1 MSVEKMSM
9 MNLVADLALLDEVL
23 KEIALFERIQL
34 VSAYHEIEES
44 NFRLSMVDENR
55 DEILNM
61 CRIEPYKSQ
70 VDPKALMDKAE
81 KLIHMLEIEKKI
93 DRRFLENPEW
103 DWTLE
108 RVETQID
115 LFSEAVSDAYGE
127 LSALREER
135 VHLKEL
141 ECLGKIQD
149 TEVDLEEVF
158 DMNHFS
164 ARLGVLSKENRYKL
178 SLNYENITAVV
189 MHLDTID
196 RGEAVL
202 MITPKALEAETDRIL
217 RSVYFEEIQVPPDYR
232 VKAPEAMK
240 KILFRQAEVEAQ
252 ILEKLKALEAFKR
265 DYEPEIQASLN
276 ALTLERIKVKMRRSI
291 ATTRNFFYLAG
302 WIPAR
307 EEAAF
312 EEKVK
317 ALGPGTIVLFND
329 SSSAIEHHGPP
340 TLLKNRWLVKP
351 FEMLVSMYGTPAY
364 QETDPTVFFG
374 LTYMTL
380 FGAMFG
386 DLGQGLV
393 LFLAG
398 LILSRRNPLNLY
410 FQILSRLGISSAAF
424 GFFYDSFFGYE
435 HLISRLFPFLPYL
448 RPIENINTILGV
460 SVGVGIFL
468 LLISFAYSILNKLRL
483 GDLKEGGF
491 GRNGIAGLV
500 LYLTLIQAVLKVALD
515 LPGLPVPLSAA
526 LVAAS
531 VGAIV
536 GREPLA
542 NLIQGVRPLYHEK
555 VSEYYVESGFDI
567 LETFLSFLSNSISFI
582 RVGAFALNHVGLFI
596 AFHTMGTLIGSL
608 GGEILMFF
616 LGNVI
621 VIFLEGLI
629 VMIQGLRL
637 MYYELFSKY
646 YSGDGEAFDPVKFQ
660 EV

>member
-9 MNLVADLALLDEVL
+9 VNLVADLALLDEVL
-23 KEIALFERIQL
+23 KEIALSERIQL
-34 VSAYHEIEES
+34 VNAYHEIEES

-61 CRIEPYKSQ
+61 CRIEPYKTQ
-70 VDPKALMDKAE
+70 VDPKALMEKAE
-81 KLIHMLEIEKKI
+81 KLLMMLDIEKKI
-93 DRRFLENPEW
+93 DSAYLEDPVW

-115 LFSEAVSDAYGE
+115 LFTEEVSGAYSV

-141 ECLGKIQD
+141 ECLGKLQE
-149 TEVDLEEVF
+149 TEVDLEEITT
-158 DMNHFS
+158 MEHFS

-196 RGEAVL
+196 RGEAEL
-202 MITPKALEAETDRIL
+202 IISPKELDAETDRIL
-217 RSVYFEEIQVPPDYR
+217 RSVYFEEILIPDAFK
-232 VKAPEAMK
+232 VKAPEALRRIRVRK
-240 KILFRQAEVEAQ
+240 EEIEVEIA
-252 ILEKLKALEAFKR
+252 EKLKELEVFKR
-265 DYEPEIQASLN
+265 SYENEIQASVN
-276 ALTLERIKVKMRRSI
+276 ALALERVKVKMRRSI

-302 WIPAR
+302 WIPER
-307 EEAAF
+307 DEADF
-312 EEKVK
+312 EERVK
-317 ALGPGTIVLFND
+317 KLGPGTIILFND
-329 SSSAIEHHGPP
+329 TSNAIEKHTPP
-340 TLLKNRWLVKP
+340 TLLKNRWLVRP
-351 FEMLVSMYGTPAY
+351 FEMLVNMYGTPAY
-364 QETDPTVFFG
+364 NETDPTVFFG

-386 DLGQGLV
+386 DLGQGIV

-398 LILSRRNPLNLY
+398 MVLTRKNPDNLY
-410 FQILSRLGISSAAF
+410 FHILARLGISSAFF

-435 HLISRLFPFLPYL
+435 HLISKLFPFMPFL

-460 SVGVGIFL
+460 SVGVGVFL
-468 LLISFAYSILNKLRL
+468 LLISFAYSILNKLRI
-483 GDLKEGGF
+483 GDVKEGWL
-491 GRNGIAGLV
+491 GRNGVAGLI
-500 LYLTLIQAVLKVALD
+500 LYLTLIQAVLKTAFN
-515 LPGLPVPLSAA
+515 LPGLPTFITVMLVMAS
-526 LVAAS
+526 VAA
-531 VGAIV
+531 II
-536 GREPLA
+536 GREPLS
-542 NLIQGVRPLYHEK
+542 NLLKGVRPLYHEK

-582 RVGAFALNHVGLFI
+582 RVGAFALNHVGLFV
-596 AFHTMGTLIGSL
+596 AFHTMGALIGNL

-616 LGNVI
+616 LGNLI

-646 YSGDGEAFDPVKFQ
+646 YSGDGEAFDPVRFQ

>member
-1 MSVEKMSM
+1 MAIEKMIM
-9 MNLVADLALLDEVL
+9 VNLVADLALLDEVL

-34 VSAYHEIEES
+34 VNAYHEIEES

-61 CRIEPYKSQ
+61 CRIEPYKTQ
-70 VDPKALMDKAE
+70 VDPKALMEKAE
-81 KLIHMLEIEKKI
+81 KLLMMLGLDKKL
-93 DRRFLENPEW
+93 DRSYLEDPEW

-108 RVETQID
+108 LVEKKID
-115 LFSEAVSDAYGE
+115 LFTEEVSEDYSV

-141 ECLGKIQD
+141 ECLGKLQE
-149 TEVDLEEVF
+149 TEVDLEAILNME
-158 DMNHFS
+158 NFS

-189 MHLDTID
+189 MHLDTIE
-196 RGEAVL
+196 RGEAEL
-202 MITPKALEAETDRIL
+202 IISPKELDAETDRIL
-217 RSVYFEEIQVPPDYR
+217 RSVYFEEIPIPEAYR
-232 VKAPEAMK
+232 VKAPEAMRR
-240 KILFRQAEVEAQ
+240 ILARQEEIETEITQKLSELEV
-252 ILEKLKALEAFKR
+252 FKR
-265 DYEPEIQASLN
+265 SYEVEIQASVN
-276 ALTLERIKVKMRRSI
+276 ALALERVKVKMRRSI

-302 WIPAR
+302 WIPEREKDLFEAR
-307 EEAAF
+307 V
-312 EEKVK
+312 KV
-317 ALGPGTIVLFND
+317 LGPGTIVMFND
-329 SSSAIEHHGPP
+329 TSNAIEKHTPP

-364 QETDPTVFFG
+364 NETDPTVFFG
-374 LTYMTL
+374 ITYMTL

-386 DLGQGLV
+386 DLGQGIV

-398 LILSRRNPLNLY
+398 MVLTKRTPENLY
-410 FQILSRLGISSAAF
+410 FHILARLGISSAFF

-435 HLISRLFPFLPYL
+435 HLISKLFPFMPYL

-460 SVGVGIFL
+460 SVGVGVFL
-468 LLISFAYSILNKLRL
+468 LLISFAYSILNKLRV
-483 GDLKEGGF
+483 GDLKEGWL
-491 GRNGIAGLV
+491 GRNGVAGLI
-500 LYLTLIQAVLKVALD
+500 LYLTLIQAVMKIALD
-515 LPGLPVPLSAA
+515 TPGLPVPLSVIV
-526 LVAAS
+526 VAAC
-531 VGAIV
+531 VAAII

-542 NLIQGVRPLYHEK
+542 NLIKGVRPLYHEK
-555 VSEYYVESGFDI
+555 MSEYYVESGFDI
-567 LETFLSFLSNSISFI
+567 LETFLSMLSNSISFI
-582 RVGAFALNHVGLFI
+582 RVGAFALNHVGLFV
-596 AFHTMGTLIGSL
+596 AFHTMGALIGNL

-616 LGNVI
+616 LGNLI

-646 YSGDGEAFDPVKFQ
+646 YSGDGEAFDPVRFQ

>member
-9 MNLVADLALLDEVL
+9 VNLVADLALLDEVL

-34 VSAYHEIEES
+34 VNAYHEIEES

-61 CRIEPYKSQ
+61 CRIEPYKTQ
-70 VDPKALMDKAE
+70 VDPKALMEKAE
-81 KLIHMLEIEKKI
+81 KLLMMLDLEKKI
-93 DRRFLENPEW
+93 DSAYLEDPVW

-108 RVETQID
+108 RVETKID
-115 LFSEAVSDAYGE
+115 LFTEEVSDAYGV

-141 ECLGKIQD
+141 ECLGKLQE
-149 TEVDLEEVF
+149 TEVDLEEVTN
-158 DMNHFS
+158 MEHFS

-189 MHLDTID
+189 MHLDTIE
-196 RGEAVL
+196 RGEAEL
-202 MITPKALEAETDRIL
+202 IISPKELDAETDRIL
-217 RSVYFEEIQVPPDYR
+217 RSVYFEEIPIPEVYK
-232 VKAPEAMK
+232 VKAPEALRR
-240 KILFRQAEVEAQ
+240 IRARQAEVEVEMAA
-252 ILEKLKALEAFKR
+252 KLKELEVFKR
-265 DYEPEIQASLN
+265 SYEDEIQASVN
-276 ALTLERIKVKMRRSI
+276 ALALERVKVKMRRSI
-291 ATTRNFFYLAG
+291 ATTRNFFYMAG
-302 WIPAR
+302 WIPER
-307 EEAAF
+307 DEAVF
-312 EEKVK
+312 EERIKK
-317 ALGPGTIVLFND
+317 LGPGTIVLFND
-329 SSSAIEHHGPP
+329 TSNAIEKHTPP

-351 FEMLVSMYGTPAY
+351 FEMLVNMYGTPAY
-364 QETDPTVFFG
+364 NETDPTVFFG
-374 LTYMTL
+374 LTYMAL

-386 DLGQGLV
+386 DLGQGIV

-398 LILSRRNPLNLY
+398 MVLTRKNPENLY
-410 FQILSRLGISSAAF
+410 FHILARLGISSAFF

-435 HLISRLFPFLPYL
+435 HLISKLFPFMPYL

-468 LLISFAYSILNKLRL
+468 LLISFVYSILNKLRI
-483 GDLKEGGF
+483 GDVKEGWL
-491 GRNGIAGLV
+491 GRNGVAGLV
-500 LYLTLIQAVLKVALD
+500 LYLTLIQAVLKTAFD
-515 LPGLPVPLSAA
+515 MPGLPTLLTVILVIAS
-526 LVAAS
+526 VAA
-531 VGAIV
+531 II

-542 NLIQGVRPLYHEK
+542 NLMKGVRPLYHEK

-582 RVGAFALNHVGLFI
+582 RVGAFALNHVGLFV
-596 AFHTMGTLIGSL
+596 AFHTMGALIGNL

-616 LGNVI
+616 LGNLI

>member
-1 MSVEKMSM
+1 MSIEKMSM
-9 MNLVADLALLDEVL
+9 VNLVADLALLDDVL

-34 VSAYHEIEES
+34 VNAYHEIEES

-61 CRIEPYKSQ
+61 CRIEPYKTQ
-70 VDPKALMDKAE
+70 VDPKALMEKAE
-81 KLIHMLEIEKKI
+81 KLLMMLDLEKKI
-93 DRRFLENPEW
+93 DSAYLEDPVW

-115 LFSEAVSDAYGE
+115 LFTDEVSGAYSV

-141 ECLGKIQD
+141 ECLGKLQD
-149 TEVDLEEVF
+149 TEVDLEEVTT
-158 DMNHFS
+158 MEHFS

-189 MHLDTID
+189 MHLDTIE
-196 RGEAVL
+196 RGEAEL
-202 MITPKALEAETDRIL
+202 IISPKELDAETDRIL
-217 RSVYFEEIQVPPDYR
+217 RSVYFEEIPIPDAYK
-232 VKAPEAMK
+232 VKAPESMRRIRA
-240 KILFRQAEVEAQ
+240 RQEAIEVEIA
-252 ILEKLKALEAFKR
+252 EKLKELEVFKR
-265 DYEPEIQASLN
+265 SYETEIQASVN
-276 ALTLERIKVKMRRSI
+276 ALALERIKVKMRRSI

-302 WIPAR
+302 WIPVR
-307 EEAAF
+307 DEVDF
-312 EEKVK
+312 EERVK
-317 ALGPGTIVLFND
+317 KLGPGTIVLFND
-329 SSSAIEHHGPP
+329 TSNAIEKHTPP
-340 TLLKNRWLVKP
+340 TLLKNRWLVRP
-351 FEMLVSMYGTPAY
+351 FEMLVNMYGTPAY
-364 QETDPTVFFG
+364 NETDPTVFFG

-386 DLGQGLV
+386 DLGQGIV

-398 LILSRRNPLNLY
+398 MVLTKKTPDNLY
-410 FQILSRLGISSAAF
+410 FHILARLGISSAFF

-435 HLISRLFPFLPYL
+435 HLISKLFPFMPFL

-460 SVGVGIFL
+460 SVGVGVFL

-483 GDLKEGGF
+483 GDVKEGWL
-491 GRNGIAGLV
+491 GRNGVAGLI
-500 LYLTLIQAVLKVALD
+500 LYLTLIQAVMKIALD
-515 LPGLPVPLSAA
+515 LPGLPTLITVI
-526 LVAAS
+526 LVLAS
-531 VGAIV
+531 VGAII
-536 GREPLA
+536 GREPLS
-542 NLIQGVRPLYHEK
+542 NLIKGARPLYHEK

-582 RVGAFALNHVGLFI
+582 RVGAFALNHVGLFV
-596 AFHTMGTLIGSL
+596 AFHTMGALIGNL

-616 LGNVI
+616 LGNLI

-646 YSGDGEAFDPVKFQ
+646 YSGDGEAFDPVRFQ

>member
-1 MSVEKMSM
+1 MIMV
-9 MNLVADLALLDEVL
+9 NLVADLALLDEVL

-34 VSAYHEIEES
+34 VNAYREIEES

-61 CRIEPYKSQ
+61 CRIEPYKTQ
-70 VDPKALMDKAE
+70 VDPKALMEKAE
-81 KLIHMLEIEKKI
+81 KLLMMLGIEKKI
-93 DRRFLENPEW
+93 NRSYLEDPEW

-108 RVETQID
+108 RVETKID
-115 LFSEAVSDAYGE
+115 LFTEEVSEDFSV

-141 ECLGKIQD
+141 ECLGKLQE
-149 TEVDLEEVF
+149 TEVDLEEVLN
-158 DMNHFS
+158 MENFS

-189 MHLDTID
+189 MHLDTIE
-196 RGEAVL
+196 RGEAEL
-202 MITPKALEAETDRIL
+202 IISPKELDAETDRIL
-217 RSVYFEEIQVPPDYR
+217 RSVYFEEIPIPETYR
-232 VKAPEAMK
+232 VKAPEAMRRIK
-240 KILFRQAEVEAQ
+240 ARQEEIETEITQKLNELEV
-252 ILEKLKALEAFKR
+252 FKR
-265 DYEPEIQASLN
+265 SYEAEIQASVN
-276 ALTLERIKVKMRRSI
+276 ALALERVKVKMRRSI

-302 WIPAR
+302 WIPKR
-307 EEAAF
+307 EKALF
-312 EEKVK
+312 EGRIK
-317 ALGPGTIVLFND
+317 ALGPGTIVIFND
-329 SSSAIEHHGPP
+329 TSNAIEKHTPP

-364 QETDPTVFFG
+364 NETDPTVFFG
-374 LTYMTL
+374 LTYMIL

-386 DLGQGLV
+386 DLGQGII

-398 LILSRRNPLNLY
+398 MVLTKKNPENLY
-410 FQILSRLGISSAAF
+410 FQILARLGISSACF

-435 HLISRLFPFLPYL
+435 HLISKLFPFMPYL
-448 RPIENINTILGV
+448 RPIENINTVLGV

-468 LLISFAYSILNKLRL
+468 LLISFAYSILNKLRI
-483 GDLKEGGF
+483 GDFKEGWF
-491 GRNGIAGLV
+491 GRNGIAGLI
-500 LYLTLIQAVLKVALD
+500 LYLTLIQAVMKMALD
-515 LPGLPVPLSAA
+515 TPGLPVMLSIL
-526 LVAAS
+526 LVVTC
-531 VGAIV
+531 VGAII

-542 NLIQGVRPLYHEK
+542 NLIKNVRPLHHEK
-555 VSEYYVESGFDI
+555 LSEYYVESGFDI
-567 LETFLSFLSNSISFI
+567 LETFLSLLSNSISFI

-596 AFHTMGTLIGSL
+596 AFHTMGKLIGNL

-616 LGNVI
+616 LGNLI

-646 YSGDGEAFDPVKFQ
+646 YSGDGEAFDPVRFQ